1 MVSRLVIAAPSSGQ
15 GKTTVATGLMA
26 ALRARGLEV
35 APFKVGPDYID
46 PGYHGLATG
55 RPGRNLDPFLCG
67 EARMGP
73 LFAHGAVG
81 ADVAVIEGVM
91 GLFDGRLGT
100 GGFGSTAH
108 VARLLDAPVVL
119 VIDARHTSRSVGAVA
134 LGMARFDPRVRVAGV
149 ILNQVGSDRHAAEA
163 RAAVEEVGLPV
174 LGVLPKALDIEA
186 PSRHLGLVPVAERDD
201 SRVAAMGE
209 VVAEHVDVEALLAVA
224 VGAPE
229 LDVAPW
235 DPAREV
241 SPPSDRRP
249 VVAVAG
255 GRAFTFRYPETDELL
270 EAAGCRVVE
279 FDPLVDSA
287 LPEGTAGLWLGGGF
301 PEVYAGELASNSPL
315 TGEIRAA
322 VAGGLPTVAECA
334 GLLYLCR
341 SLDGRGMVGAV
352 EADATMG
359 PRLTMGYR
367 VAVSSRDTLLGRPD
381 EEVTGHEFH
390 RTTVSLDAAAG
401 ETAAVGPAWLLDGR
415 DDGVAGETLHASYLH
430 VHWAGHPQLAQRFA
444 DAAHAQERVEA
455 AVSLR
460 SLRRSAREAAG
471 TVSKGREP
479 KPAWGP
485 GSQPFE
491 TPEAPSAPG
500 LLRERVGAPEVP
512 SVPGLLR
519 ERVGAPEVPSVPGL
533 LRERGETAELDDPEA
548 GSTHARGQRSS
559 RSDPDPLR
567 GPRPCLEE
575 QQPRTPDPTRLVPGT
590 VDLLHHGDRDLA
602 PGLVDL
608 AVNVRVPATPT
619 WLAEEIFG
627 DGDLAAYPDPRPAR
641 DAIAAHHG
649 VDPAIVL
656 PVAGAAEA
664 FTLIARALPGD
675 ALVVHPQ
682 FTEPEA
688 ALRAAGRD
696 PRRHLL
702 RPDTGF
708 RLVPSQVPAADLI
721 IVGNPTNPTGV
732 LHLAADLAALP
743 AGILV
748 VDEAF
753 MDAIPGETE
762 TLIAPTMPGRLVL
775 RSLTKTWGLAGL
787 RVGYVIGDPA
797 LIALLAA
804 QQPPWSVSTPA
815 IRASVACTSPR
826 ASAEASRLAEEAAR
840 ARADLAARLTDAGL
854 AVVHGHAPFV
864 LADASALSPMSLREP
879 LAERG
884 FAVRRGETFP
894 GLGPTWLRFA
904 VRTPDVHRR
913 LAAAFSDLNGWP

>member
-67 EARMGP
+67 EERIGP
-73 LFAHGAVG
+73 LFAHGSAG

-100 GGFGSTAH
+100 GGYGSTAH
-108 VARLLDAPVVL
+108 VAGLLEAPVVL
-119 VIDARHTSRSVGAVA
+119 VIDARHTARSAGAVA
-134 LGMARFDPRVRVAGV
+134 LGMARFDPRVHVAGV
-149 ILNQVGSDRHAAEA
+149 ILNQVGSERHGAEA

-201 SRVAAMGE
+201 SRVAAMGDM
-209 VVAEHVDVEALLAVA
+209 VAAHVDVAGLLAVA
-224 VGAPE
+224 RAVGPVGCEA
-229 LDVAPW
+229 W

-270 EAAGCRVVE
+270 AAAGCRVVE
-279 FDPLVDSA
+279 FDPLVDER
-287 LPEGTAGLWLGGGF
+287 LPEGSAGLWLGGGF
-301 PEVYAGELASNSPL
+301 PEVYAGELASNRAL
-315 TGEIRAA
+315 MAEIREA
-322 VAGGLPTVAECA
+322 VTGGLPTVAECA

-352 EADATMG
+352 EADAAMG

-367 VAVSSRDTLLGRPD
+367 VATTDRATLLGRPG

-390 RTTVSLDAAAG
+390 RTTVTPVG
-401 ETAAVGPAWLLDGR
+401 ETAAREADGPEGAVPAWMLDGR
-415 DDGVAGETLHASYLH
+415 ADGVAGGSLHASYLH

-444 DAAHAQERVEA
+444 DSVH
-455 AVSLR
+455 SR
-460 SLRRSAREAAG
+460 SLRKASREAAERIPRLAPPA
-471 TVSKGREP
+471 KGN
-479 KPAWGP
+479 
-485 GSQPFE
+485 
-491 TPEAPSAPG
+491 
-500 LLRERVGAPEVP
+500 V
-512 SVPGLLR
+512 
-519 ERVGAPEVPSVPGL
+519 
-533 LRERGETAELDDPEA
+533 PEA
-548 GSTHARGQRSS
+548 GSTHQRGWCSS
-559 RSDPDPLR
+559 RSVPDPLR

-575 QQPRTPDPTRLVPGT
+575 QQPRTPDPTWLVPGT
-590 VDLLHHGDRDLA
+590 VDLLHHGDSDLA

-608 AVNVRVPATPT
+608 AVNVRVPATPA

-627 DGDLAAYPDPRPAR
+627 DGNVATYPDPSPAR

-649 VDPAIVL
+649 VDPGMVL

-664 FTLIARALPGD
+664 FTLIARAIPGD
-675 ALVVHPQ
+675 ALIVHPQ

-702 RPDTGF
+702 RPDGGF
-708 RLVPSQVPAADLI
+708 RLVPSQVPTADLT

-732 LHLAADLAALP
+732 LHRAEDLLGLP
-743 AGILV
+743 SKTLV

-753 MDAIPGETE
+753 MDAIPGERE
-762 TLIAPTMPGRLVL
+762 TLIEPSMPGRLVL

-787 RVGYVIGDPA
+787 RIGYVVGDPA
-797 LIALLAA
+797 LIDLLAA

-815 IRASVACTSPR
+815 IRAAVACTSHR
-826 ASAEASRLAEEAAR
+826 AAAEAARLAEETVA
-840 ARADLAARLTDAGL
+840 ARADLAARLTQAGL
-854 AVVHGHAPFV
+854 AVVPGQAPFV
-864 LADASALSPMSLREP
+864 LADAAALSPSSLRGP

-904 VRTPDVHRR
+904 VRTPDLHRR
-913 LAAAFSDLNGWP
+913 LAAALTDLAAT